1 MPALAR
7 QGRSRRSVV
16 TTRAGEDAAWRDAGA
31 GLTGTG
37 WGVCYRYRML
47 RSRIAALVAALVMLA
62 LPATSLAQSAGDDQ
76 YSDPLANGNGNTSG
90 HITNTG
96 GGGGS
101 SGSGGGSTSSGTP
114 STSSNVPTANSAG
127 TATPTATTGEAAS
140 GTPKGQLPRTGFDV
154 IVSFEL
160 GLMMLLAGL
169 VGHRVLA
176 LRERRDS

>member
-1 MPALAR
+1 MR
-7 QGRSRRSVV
+7 
-16 TTRAGEDAAWRDAGA
+16 
-31 GLTGTG
+31 
-37 WGVCYRYRML
+37 
-47 RSRIAALVAALVMLA
+47 RSRILAAVLSAGMLA

-76 YSDPLANGNGNTSG
+76 YSDPLANNGGNSSG
-90 HITNTG
+90 HITNTTG

-101 SGSGGGSTSSGTP
+101 GGSGGGSTSSGTP
-114 STSSNVPTANSAG
+114 STSSNVPTAGSTG
-127 TATPTATTGEAAS
+127 TATPTTGEAAS

>member
-1 MPALAR
+1 MTAPAR

-16 TTRAGEDAAWRDAGA
+16 TTRAGEDAAWRDACA
-31 GLTGTG
+31 GLTGNG
-37 WGVCYRYRML
+37 WRVCYRYRML
-47 RSRIAALVAALVMLA
+47 RTRTAALFVSLAMLA

-76 YSDPLANGNGNTSG
+76 YSDPLANSGGSTSG
-90 HITNTG
+90 HVTNTTG
-96 GGGGS
+96 GGGGSGS
-101 SGSGGGSTSSGTP
+101 SGSGGGSTRSRTASAVATASPSGT
-114 STSSNVPTANSAG
+114 G
-127 TATPTATTGEAAS
+127 TATPTTGEAAS

-160 GLMMLLAGL
+160 GLAMLLSGL

>member
-1 MPALAR
+1 MIAR
-7 QGRSRRSVV
+7 RTAV
-16 TTRAGEDAAWRDAGA
+16 TLVD
-31 GLTGTG
+31 GLTGNG
-37 WGVCYRYRML
+37 WRVCYRYRML
-47 RSRIAALVAALVMLA
+47 RTRTAALFVSLAMLA

-76 YSDPLANGNGNTSG
+76 YSDPLANNGGSTSG
-90 HITNTG
+90 HVTNTTG
-96 GGGGS
+96 GGGGSGS

-114 STSSNVPTANSAG
+114 STVPTASSSGTG
-127 TATPTATTGEAAS
+127 TATPTTGEAAS

-160 GLMMLLAGL
+160 GLAMLLSGL